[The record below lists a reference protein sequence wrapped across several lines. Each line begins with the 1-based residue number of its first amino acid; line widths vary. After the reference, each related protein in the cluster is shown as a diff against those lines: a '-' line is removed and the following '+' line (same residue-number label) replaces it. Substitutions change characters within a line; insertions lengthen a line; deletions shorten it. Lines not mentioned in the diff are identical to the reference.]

1 MTTALEVEL
10 KTYAH
15 QKVADHL
22 KYEYERQI
30 NTKWKPYINLMVDAQ
45 TEALNRQQK
54 LLNDVRTQIQKEIE
68 AAFGLSMLALSV
80 IGGVALSWIAG
91 KIQYNWYP
99 KFGSQLQVRK
109 VKGSYGGIYTDWLIK
124 EPNHD
129 KVWAKIFGDLGKQ
142 VAGLGIDKAL
152 KVVTPNSREAQNA
165 IQSAASSG
173 QTSFK
178 TRLEN
183 ALEAEAGIT
192 SDAIM
197 SLANSIAENDN
208 YGAECLE
215 KLKRLNPN
223 AFNSKVTEKQREL
236 LAKKMIRDDI
246 DRQRQLWADQ
256 WFYYG
261 YDPGTTTG
269 IADDIEQEMWGL
281 WILNEKLQA
290 KTKSV
295 SGSMDSSIEVI
306 IHYAEGAT
314 FGEYGVPEAVL
325 RRLADFDIVQART
338 KLQQINNTAARG
350 VREQQDA
357 ARKRKY
363 DQEDQ
368 VAAGAY
374 RKAMEDAEGADDPA
388 SERAYITRQKYEADK
403 RVQAKR
409 AQEKPDEPPDIEI
422 IGTVDT
428 KAEIDALE
436 SWAENH
442 SVVQMRHTKRTL
454 ESIENIY
461 PR

>member
-15 QKVADHL
+15 EKVAAHL

-30 NTKWKPYINLMVDAQ
+30 NTKWKPHLNLMVDAQ
-45 TEALNRQQK
+45 TEALKRQQK

-68 AAFGLSMLALSV
+68 AAFGLSMLALSL

-99 KFGSQLQVRK
+99 KFGSKLQIRQ
-109 VKGSYGGIYTDWLIK
+109 VKGSYGGIYTDWFIK

-129 KVWAKIFGDLGKQ
+129 KVWAKIFGDMGKQ
-142 VAGLGIDKAL
+142 VAGFGIDKAL
-152 KVVTPNSREAQNA
+152 KVVTPNSVSAQNA

-173 QTSFK
+173 QTSFR

-183 ALEAEAGIT
+183 ALAAEAGMT

-197 SLANSIAENDN
+197 SLANSIAENAN
-208 YGAECLE
+208 YGAECLQR
-215 KLKRLNPN
+215 LKRLHPS
-223 AFNSKVTEKQREL
+223 AFNSKVTEKHREL

-246 DRQRQLWADQ
+246 DRQRQEWADQ

-261 YDPGTTTG
+261 YDPGTTTDM
-269 IADDIEQEMWGL
+269 ADDIEKEMWGL

-290 KTKSV
+290 KTKSA

-306 IHYAEGAT
+306 THYAEGAT
-314 FGEYGVPEAVL
+314 FGDYGVPEAVL
-325 RRLADFDIVQART
+325 KRLADFDIVAART
-338 KLQQINNTAARG
+338 KLQQLKNIVARG

-357 ARKRKY
+357 TRKGKV
-363 DQEDQ
+363 DQEN
-368 VAAGAY
+368 
-374 RKAMEDAEGADDPA
+374 
-388 SERAYITRQKYEADK
+388 
-403 RVQAKR
+403 
-409 AQEKPDEPPDIEI
+409 PDEPPPDIKI
-422 IGTVDT
+422 VGSVDT
-428 KAEIDALE
+428 QAEIAALE
-436 SWAENH
+436 SWAGNH
-442 SVVQMRHTKRTL
+442 PLLGSGKRRHRKRTL